1 MIAPRFFIPL
11 QCAAK
16 RARMTW
22 YPGEYTLKGRKKMSK
37 IRFYQVD
44 VFTDQAFGGNPLAVF
59 PDAAGLDTAQMQRI
73 ALEMNL
79 SETTFVLPPEHP
91 DADFKV
97 RIFTPE
103 AELPFAGHPVVGTHW
118 TLAHLGR
125 VKLHEPVTTVRFEL
139 GVGVRSA
146 ALHVENGRVTR
157 VVMDHQKPAFFATA
171 SPDQIERL
179 AAGLGLPAN
188 AILDTGWPVQV
199 VSSGIRQLFI
209 PVRSLAEVQALSP
222 KQQDTAALSSVCA
235 ALDLETHCNE
245 CLMVFT
251 LETTD
256 PGVNVHT
263 RMFAPGLGVG
273 EDPATGSASG
283 GLGAYLVEN
292 GVIPATPPTTY
303 LIAEQG
309 IEMRRPSRISIEVDG
324 TPGHIQMVRVG
335 GGVVPLIEGEMVW

>member
-1 MIAPRFFIPL
+1 ML
-11 QCAAK
+11 Q
-16 RARMTW
+16 
-22 YPGEYTLKGRKKMSK
+22 Y
-37 IRFYQVD
+37 RFYQVD

-59 PDAAGLDTAQMQRI
+59 PDASGLTTAQMQDI
-73 ALEMNL
+73 AREMNL

-97 RIFTPE
+97 RIFTPA

-125 VKLHEPVTTVRFEL
+125 VSLQAPVTTVRFEL
-139 GVGVRSA
+139 GVGVRAA
-146 ALHVENGRVTR
+146 ALYIENGRVTR
-157 VVMDHQKPAFFATA
+157 VVMDHQKPEFLAVA
-171 SPDQIERL
+171 STDQVERL
-179 AAGLGLPAN
+179 AQGLGLHPN

-209 PVRSLAEVQALSP
+209 PVRALAEVQALSP
-222 KQQDTAALSSVCA
+222 KQQDTAVMSQICA
-235 ALDLETHCNE
+235 ELDPATRCNE
-245 CLMVFT
+245 CLMVLT

-263 RMFAPGLGVG
+263 RLFAPGLGIG

-283 GLGAYLVEN
+283 GLGGYLIEH
-292 GVIPATPPTTY
+292 GIIPATLPTTH

-309 IEMRRPSRISIEVDG
+309 IEMQRPSRISIEVDG
-324 TPGHIQMVRVG
+324 GPGDVQMVRVG
-335 GGVVPLIEGEMVW
+335 GGVVPLIEGELAW